1 MARHKIVVH
10 WISDMHTIN
19 EEETLDRLV
28 KQGVKLPPQPRV
40 LIELQKLLLSDDYE
54 IRSVAK
60 VIGQDPG
67 IAALLFRAARSPAF
81 SRAKNATTLEQILMV
96 VGIKQVFNLV
106 QAASLATSINDSTR
120 RAFEVFWNRAQ
131 DIAQMAAIVAEDR
144 VSVCNVFPDQAY
156 LAGIFHECG
165 VPVLMM
171 RFPKYC
177 ESLRL
182 EDATCWPSLSEED
195 AKFDVDHCS
204 VGFLVARHWGLP
216 DFVCDAIRFH
226 HDLPEEKTIGAAS
239 TLVAIIQL
247 ASHYYHRL
255 HHVDD
260 PLWNK
265 IGARVLSELG
275 FGPDDESDFYELISG
290 RFLDRN

>member
-1 MARHKIVVH
+1 
-10 WISDMHTIN
+10 MHNIN
-19 EEETLDRLV
+19 EAETLDRLA

-67 IAALLFRAARSPAF
+67 IVALLFRAARSPAF
-81 SRAKNATTLEQILMV
+81 ARAKNAQTLEQILMV

-131 DIAQMAAIVAEDR
+131 EIAQMAAIVAEDR

-171 RFPKYC
+171 RFPEYC
-177 ESLRL
+177 ATLHL
-182 EDATCWPSLSEED
+182 EDATCWPNLSDED

-204 VGFLVARHWGLP
+204 VGYLVARHWGLP

-226 HDLPEEKTIGAAS
+226 HDLPEEKIVGAS
-239 TLVAIIQL
+239 VTLVAIIQV

-260 PLWNK
+260 PMWSK
-265 IGARVLSELG
+265 IGSRVLSELG
-275 FGPDDESDFYELISG
+275 FGHDDEADFYDLISG
-290 RFLDRN
+290 RFLDRT

>member
-1 MARHKIVVH
+1 MQN
-10 WISDMHTIN
+10 IN
-19 EEETLDRLV
+19 EAETLERLV

-40 LIELQKLLLSDDYE
+40 LIELQKLLLSEDYE

-67 IAALLFRAARSPAF
+67 IVALLFRAARSPAF
-81 SRAKNATTLEQILMV
+81 ARAKNAKTLEQILMV
-96 VGIKQVFNLV
+96 VGVKQVFNLV

-131 DIAQMAAIVAEDR
+131 EIAQMAAIVAEDR

-171 RFPKYC
+171 RFPQYC
-177 ESLRL
+177 ATLHL
-182 EDATCWPSLSEED
+182 EDATCWPNLSEED
-195 AKFDVDHCS
+195 SKFDVDHCS
-204 VGFLVARHWGLP
+204 VGYLVARHWGLP

-226 HDLPEEKTIGAAS
+226 HDLPEEKTIGAS
-239 TLVAIIQL
+239 VSLVAIIQV
-247 ASHYYHRL
+247 ASHFYHQL
-255 HHVDD
+255 HDVDD
-260 PLWNK
+260 PLWRN
-265 IGARVLSELG
+265 IGARVMSELG
-275 FGPDDESDFYELISG
+275 LGADEEKDFFDLASA
-290 RFLDRN
+290 RFLDRT

>member
-1 MARHKIVVH
+1 
-10 WISDMHTIN
+10 MHNIN
-19 EEETLDRLV
+19 EAETLDRLAT
-28 KQGVKLPPQPRV
+28 QGVKLPPQPRV
-40 LIELQKLLLSDDYE
+40 LIELQKLLQSDDYE

-67 IAALLFRAARSPAF
+67 IVALLFRAARSPAF
-81 SRAKNATTLEQILMV
+81 ARAKNAKTLEQILMV

-131 DIAQMAAIVAEDR
+131 EIAQMAAIVAEDR

-171 RFPKYC
+171 RFPQYC
-177 ESLRL
+177 ETLRL
-182 EDATCWPSLSEED
+182 EDATCWPNLSEED
-195 AKFDVDHCS
+195 SKFDVDHCS

-226 HDLPEEKTIGAAS
+226 HDLPEEKTIGAS
-239 TLVAIIQL
+239 VSLVAIIQV
-247 ASHYYHRL
+247 ASHFYHQL
-255 HHVDD
+255 HAVDD
-260 PLWNK
+260 PLWGK
-265 IGARVLSELG
+265 IGSRVMSELG
-275 FGPDDESDFYELISG
+275 LGADEEQDFYDLATA
-290 RFLDRN
+290 RFLDRS